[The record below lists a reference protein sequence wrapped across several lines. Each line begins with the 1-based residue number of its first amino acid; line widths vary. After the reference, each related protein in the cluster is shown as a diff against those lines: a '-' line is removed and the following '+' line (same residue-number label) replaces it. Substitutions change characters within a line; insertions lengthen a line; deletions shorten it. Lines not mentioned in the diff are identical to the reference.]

1 MEYATKKRWI
11 ELVEFLGGSHQC
23 ATAWFQRL
31 VKCMTEPHRKY
42 HTPFHL
48 EECLEELDEIDGD
61 EERLALIEVA
71 IWFHDA
77 VYQPGSADNEQK
89 SAEMAKEFMLEC
101 EASPSVIEFVS
112 DMIMATKDHRSNDDE
127 DAAIMVALDLN
138 ILARDQKRYAE
149 YESQIREE
157 YASVPLE
164 VYCEKRI
171 EILQGFLARPVI
183 YESETMAEIYEEQ
196 ARMNLAWSV
205 KRLQSEL
212 QVE

>member
-1 MEYATKKRWI
+1 
-11 ELVEFLGGSHQC
+11 
-23 ATAWFQRL
+23 
-31 VKCMTEPHRKY
+31 
-42 HTPFHL
+42 
-48 EECLEELDEIDGD
+48 
-61 EERLALIEVA
+61 
-71 IWFHDA
+71 
-77 VYQPGSADNEQK
+77 
-89 SAEMAKEFMLEC
+89 MAKEFMLEC
-101 EASPSVIEFVS
+101 EASSSVIEFVS

-138 ILARDQKRYAE
+138 IFARDQKRYAE

-157 YASVPLE
+157 YASVPLA